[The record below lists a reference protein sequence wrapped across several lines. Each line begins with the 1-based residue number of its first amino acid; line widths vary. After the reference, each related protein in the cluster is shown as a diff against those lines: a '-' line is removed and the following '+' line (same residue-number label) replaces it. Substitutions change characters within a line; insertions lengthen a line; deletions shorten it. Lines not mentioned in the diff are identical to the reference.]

1 MAQSLKEAFTCSI
14 CQQFF
19 SDPVQLPCSHVF
31 CQHCIQPS
39 DSMREDFLIECP
51 SCKAQLRGNPVRALE
66 LCEPCNSLKQHW
78 GLLEMELYLTDEV
91 RSMREDVRLD
101 PSTAHSLLLL
111 SCDLKSVQ
119 CGTIS
124 HNTEPDASRVPQL
137 VSVLGGPSF
146 SMGCHYWEVEVE
158 GHEWALGVCQES
170 VDRQCK
176 GDVSCEQGF
185 WIISKQ
191 AGEIHAHSLEPPE
204 LRAIPDLR
212 RVGIFVDVEFEVVK
226 FYNVD
231 NKFCVYIHQPV
242 PSCEPLRP
250 FFSLGLPREG
260 APAASLSILQ

>member
-1 MAQSLKEAFTCSI
+1 MAQSLKQEAI
-14 CQQFF
+14 CEICLQFF
-19 SDPVQLPCSHVF
+19 TDPVYLPCSHVF
-31 CQHCIQPS
+31 CRHCLDQWELE
-39 DSMREDFLIECP
+39 REDFLIECP
-51 SCKAQLRGNPVRALE
+51 SCRAVNE
-66 LCEPCNSLKQHW
+66 RAISDPHVEAYSQWLKQHW

-137 VSVLGGPSF
+137 VSVLGSPSF